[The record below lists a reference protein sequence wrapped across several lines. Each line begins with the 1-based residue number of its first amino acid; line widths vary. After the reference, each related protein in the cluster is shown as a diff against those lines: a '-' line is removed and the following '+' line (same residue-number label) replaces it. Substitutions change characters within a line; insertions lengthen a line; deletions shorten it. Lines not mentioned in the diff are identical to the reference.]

1 MTPGKVDVP
10 AVRRHLFA
18 LDQALAHLD
27 GHARRPVER
36 LRTDLDHR
44 WAVERGLQLCVQNVL
59 DVATHLV
66 AAAGRDAADYTSAIE
81 QLGDLGVISRELAT
95 QLRPLAGFRNALV
108 HGYLGIDLDRV
119 HAVLNLHLDQMRE
132 FARNVDEVLLSQ
144 GL

>member
-1 MTPGKVDVP
+1 MSPGRVDTPT
-10 AVRRHLFA
+10 VRRHLFA
-18 LDQALAHLD
+18 LDEALAHLA
-27 GHARRPVER
+27 GHARRPVES

-44 WAVERGLQLCVQNVL
+44 WTVERGLQLCVQNVL

-66 AAAGRDAADYTSAIE
+66 VAAGRDAADYTSAIE
-81 QLGDLGVISRELAT
+81 QLGDLGVISRELAA

-132 FARNVDEVLLSQ
+132 FARSVDQLLLSQ
-144 GL
+144 GC